1 MNPYQQR
8 PDERRRQYAQ
18 PPRPSPGGGG
28 GPPDARP
35 PPGGQ
40 QPPGRGARQ
49 EPPSSR
55 PSGTAQS
62 RYAAGAATASVG
74 LEQVVQPIPVGQE
87 TTGRAGPSTSYGSEG
102 ARSAD
107 RSAPDRFRVPIGSV
121 EDVVETD
128 VVTARPSTPISSVV
142 TEMRERDVGS
152 VVVVEGEVPVGVVTD
167 RTVALAL
174 ADDPDVS
181 ERDAGDLLGET
192 LVTGS
197 MDMSVMEA
205 IERMRR
211 EGVRRLPLVD
221 ENRSLD
227 GIVTLD
233 DLLVLLA
240 REFRAAAEVLE
251 AQSSRR

>member
-1 MNPYQQR
+1 
-8 PDERRRQYAQ
+8 
-18 PPRPSPGGGG
+18 
-28 GPPDARP
+28 
-35 PPGGQ
+35 
-40 QPPGRGARQ
+40 
-49 EPPSSR
+49 
-55 PSGTAQS
+55 
-62 RYAAGAATASVG
+62 
-74 LEQVVQPIPVGQE
+74 
-87 TTGRAGPSTSYGSEG
+87 
-102 ARSAD
+102 
-107 RSAPDRFRVPIGSV
+107 
-121 EDVVETD
+121 
-128 VVTARPSTPISSVV
+128 VTARPSTPISSVV